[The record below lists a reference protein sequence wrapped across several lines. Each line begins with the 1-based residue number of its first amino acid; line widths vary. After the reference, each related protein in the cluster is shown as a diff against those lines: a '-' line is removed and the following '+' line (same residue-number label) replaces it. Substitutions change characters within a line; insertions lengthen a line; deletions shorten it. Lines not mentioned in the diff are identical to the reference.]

1 MSILSVDN
9 ISPIGSGTSVTVN
22 NAATLV
28 VNNVNVSGVSTFSDI
43 VDVAGSNSTIR
54 LGNGANRRLMYRS
67 GNNDVILEGASN
79 FFYRQNISDT
89 SHRWYTNGADE
100 KLMITGAG
108 SVIVKSGN
116 LELGSTSGTDS
127 IIHTTNAAGILYR
140 ADENGHRF
148 QTYVSGWKDRLTI
161 SDSGVVQIDQG
172 TAGGNHFKIV
182 NDEIS
187 LLAGVNG
194 TGDTYAREAFIGS
207 TRVDSGSLPIL
218 RLAGQGGIKF
228 CVDANSPRA
237 LLTTTGQFLF
247 DTQTAFTSVAYR
259 KIQIGQTDGGW
270 INLARTGV
278 PSDGNHLGAIQGF
291 TKGANGSYH
300 DTTAMDFKADGTQSN
315 SSKGSKIE
323 FWTTPENST
332 TKTLSVVINREGK
345 FRTYDTVLGGDYS
358 HHHQGWMQTRTFSV
372 PIINNE
378 TRWYKIVN
386 YAAGTMLVGKLDIY
400 TSRGGGF
407 NQTKGYSEWRIS
419 YNGYNNLIYGTA
431 GDNTNF
437 ESGHAAGVEVVT
449 GGSPKNVYIKVGGSI
464 YGGRCY
470 FKLEGTIN
478 NWQWDE
484 GTYETSAP

>member
-1 MSILSVDN
+1 LRGSSVELKKN
-9 ISPIGSGTSVTVN
+9 NTVLVNVGTGGN
-22 NAATLV
+22 NASVGFSTTTNLVTNAEAIAVRGYSSFKSPSSTYAAIYTNNELEATGVLTPHILF
-28 VNNVNVSGVSTFSDI
+28 NN
-43 VDVAGSNSTIR
+43 
-54 LGNGANRRLMYRS
+54 NGANRGGFGYHTD
-67 GNNDVILEGASN
+67 NNSLIMAN
-79 FFYRQNISDT
+79 HTNIIF
-89 SHRWYTNGADE
+89 
-100 KLMITGAG
+100 KTGATQ
-108 SVIVKSGN
+108 
-116 LELGSTSGTDS
+116 LGGTERFRITS
-127 IIHTTNAAGILYR
+127 AGI
-140 ADENGHRF
+140 
-148 QTYVSGWKDRLTI
+148 
-161 SDSGVVQIDQG
+161 VQVNQG
-172 TAGGNHFKIV
+172 TAGGNHFEIL
-182 NDEIS
+182 NDEIK
-187 LLAGVNG
+187 LLSGANG
-194 TGDTYAREAFIGS
+194 TGDTYEREGFLGV
-207 TRVDSGSLPIL
+207 TRVDSGSYPIL

-237 LLTTTGQFLF
+237 LLTSTGQFLF

-437 ESGHAAGVEVVT
+437 EAGHAAGVEVVT
-449 GGSPKNVYIKVGGSI
+449 GGSPKNVYIKVQGSI
-464 YGGRCY
+464 YGGRCF